1 VSYLFDPFTY
11 EFMQRALA
19 ESVLM
24 SVACGLLGTLIVL
37 RGLTFT
43 GESLSHTLLPG
54 AAIAVALGFAVVA
67 GALAA
72 GLLAALLI
80 AVLLRRPEI
89 GEDAVI
95 SVVFT
100 GAFAAGVIVLSTHG
114 TPKDLDSL
122 LFGSILAV
130 EPGDLWIGLGTT
142 LGVAAVVGLARRGFV
157 LVAFD
162 RAFASAAGF
171 RPALLDVVLLASL
184 AGALTV
190 ALRGVGTLLVLALL
204 VAPAAMARVLAR
216 RVWTMLWLAPSI
228 GIASSF
234 VGLEIS
240 YHAGAAAGA
249 AICLTAL
256 AGLVVAIA
264 YASLREW
271 KMKARNRHSRVSH
284 AGRFPRYPQKR
295 GKRGRRPPGELIV

>member
-162 RAFASAAGF
+162 RAFASA
-171 RPALLDVVLLASL
+171 
-184 AGALTV
+184 GAR
-190 ALRGVGTLLVLALL
+190 APGVDDA
-204 VAPAAMARVLAR
+204 LAR
-216 RVWTMLWLAPSI
+216 SVDRHRQLLRRPRN
-228 GIASSF
+228 
-234 VGLEIS
+234 
-240 YHAGAAAGA
+240 
-249 AICLTAL
+249 
-256 AGLVVAIA
+256 LV
-264 YASLREW
+264 
-271 KMKARNRHSRVSH
+271 
-284 AGRFPRYPQKR
+284 P
-295 GKRGRRPPGELIV
+295 RGRSGGRCDLPYGPGRTGRGHRIRVASGVDNEGTESAQSRFTRVTISPLPTKTGEAGPKAPGGANCVVRARARRQGLRAGPRR